1 MTKPSRSPGKS
12 FKEHSGFLTLA
23 RTTRRRAQSGQAI
36 AIVAGMLVALTVL
49 AALVFDIG
57 LTMSDRRNL
66 QAAADAAALAGARSL
81 PVGTSQAHW
90 TAMQYL
96 SASLGFTLPV
106 ASCSGAGACSAGT
119 YSVGGYSIQFTDA
132 MRPNSIVLYPSV
144 LDVVVNHQQ
153 PSVFARMF
161 GISQLT
167 SAAAARAITPG
178 PQIDGSVYAVAAVSG
193 NAMINGG
200 GAAFQ
205 TVTGPVYAYG
215 SFGANNVPH
224 STGVPSVQTNY
235 DATPCPGN
243 PANRLDNGGGSNSLN
258 YNTTDGLPMPN
269 STNVPPPITF
279 DNASPVATGPT
290 YTSAAAAQDALGNW
304 KPGIYNGFAPSG
316 GKMNGGVYK
325 IINTAGIAL
334 GSITNTVHTTSGTSN
349 GAYAVAIVLDSSDSG
364 TLDISNAILNGLDD
378 LNPPGYTGPR
388 DPAGTHNFVIF
399 GGNGANAFAGSISIG
414 PGATTDMSGII
425 YLPKVTYVSHGNSS
439 PQFTG
444 SLTVASMT
452 VNGGGNG
459 AQVFHWVCGL
469 NAVAGQS
476 YQGGLVR

>member
-1 MTKPSRSPGKS
+1 MRAKS
-12 FKEHSGFLTLA
+12 KS
-23 RTTRRRAQSGQAI
+23 QSGQAI
-36 AIVAGMLVALTVL
+36 VIVAGMIIALIVL
-49 AALVFDIG
+49 GSLVFDVG
-57 LTMSDRRNL
+57 LAMTDRRNL
-66 QAAADAAALAGARSL
+66 QAAADAAALAGVRSY
-81 PVGTSQAHW
+81 PVSTSRAHW
-90 TAMQYL
+90 VAMQYL
-96 SASLGFTLPV
+96 ASSLGFTIPIGSCASG
-106 ASCSGAGACSAGT
+106 ASCPAGS
-119 YSVGGYSIQFTDA
+119 YSVAGYSIQFTDA

-153 PSVFARMF
+153 PSIFSRMF
-161 GISQLT
+161 GFTQLN
-167 SAAAARAITPG
+167 AAASARAITPG
-178 PQIDGSVYAVAAVSG
+178 PQIDASVYAVAAVSG

-235 DATPCPGN
+235 DSTPCTGSPT
-243 PANRLDNGGGSNSLN
+243 NRLDNGGGGNSLN

-269 STNVPPPITF
+269 NLNVPPPNTF
-279 DNASPVATGPT
+279 DNASPIVTGPM
-290 YTSAAAAQDALGNW
+290 YNSAAAAQDGFGNW
-304 KPGIYNGFAPSG
+304 KPGTYNGFAPSG

-334 GSITNTVHTTSGTSN
+334 GAITNTVHTPSGTSN
-349 GAYAVAIVLDSSDSG
+349 GADAVAIVLDSSDTG
-364 TLDISNAILNGLDD
+364 TLDISQSVLNGLDD
-378 LNPPGYTGPR
+378 LNPPGYAGPR
-388 DPAGTHNFVIF
+388 DLAGTHNFVLF
-399 GGNGANAFAGSISIG
+399 GGNGANAFAGTISIG

-425 YLPKVTYVSHGNSS
+425 YLPMVSYVSHGNSS

-459 AQVFHWVCGL
+459 AQVFRWVCGL